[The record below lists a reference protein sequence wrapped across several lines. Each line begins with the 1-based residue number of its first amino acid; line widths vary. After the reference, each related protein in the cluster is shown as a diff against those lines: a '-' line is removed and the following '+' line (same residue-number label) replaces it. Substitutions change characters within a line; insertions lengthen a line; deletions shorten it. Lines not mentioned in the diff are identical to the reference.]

1 MNPIPV
7 WPWKPVNAAQSDHV
21 RQGGGNSGAV
31 ICASSGCDFWRRSG
45 FVGEAGPRNLAKFR
59 AFAERAGFDPNI
71 WFNNV
76 ELGAAEIVGQET
88 VQYVDHI
95 YMYYIAYQLAIKRL
109 EADKKAHQDNNNKL

>member
-1 MNPIPV
+1 
-7 WPWKPVNAAQSDHV
+7 
-21 RQGGGNSGAV
+21 
-31 ICASSGCDFWRRSG
+31 CASSGCDFWRRSG